1 MLKKSLKN
9 EEKQMKEKIIVAL
22 AGQPNVGKSSI
33 INAISGSHLK
43 VGNFAGVT
51 IEKAE
56 ARLIYKGYEIT
67 IIDLPGAYSLNQY
80 SPDEKVAQDFL
91 LQRQYDIILNV
102 ADSTNLERN
111 LVLTAQLLELDKKI
125 LLALNMNDEAQK
137 EGIEIDSNH
146 LANILGVRTLKVS
159 SKNRNDMQA
168 LLDGIIDLHQSP
180 LLPSKRTYSEVIE
193 EAIEDICSLLTRNQF
208 PCVEQVMQSKDIMN
222 FRRFAILLLQ
232 QDEEIYALLSSKP
245 CWIELSPLL
254 TQLMSHICEI
264 SQERNMQII
273 FALDHHAYAKGA
285 SVEVQKKTKK
295 PKNQAQ
301 GIDVFL
307 LNKYLGIPFFLFLM
321 WALFQ
326 ATFTLGAWPQE
337 RLEDGFTALGD
348 ILKGLIAN
356 EEIASLLADG
366 ILAGVGAVISFLPN
380 ILILFIGIV
389 LLESTGYMA
398 RVAFLLDGFFH
409 RFGLHG
415 KSFIP
420 LVTGFGCSVPA
431 FMSTRTLKN
440 RSDKM
445 LTLFVINFMSCSAR
459 LPVYVLF
466 IGAFFPDGQRGNIL
480 FGLYIF
486 GAIVGLIMAKILK
499 LTAFKGMDEAFVME
513 MPKYRIPSLRLVA
526 LSVWSKARMYIKKA
540 GTFILVASIGI
551 WFAGKYPQN
560 EEIITT
566 YEQKQEVLKANNASE
581 EQIDAVINEQN
592 ALLLEKTYLGQLGEL
607 LSPIFAPFNF
617 DWRLSVSIVTGVA
630 AKEVMIST
638 LGVLYALGE
647 DLDET
652 SHQLMEAI
660 KDKISIPT
668 AIAFLMFVMFYNPC
682 FAATI
687 VFGKEAGGAKYVFYL
702 FVFTSLVAYLF
713 AFLGYFATS
722 LFF

>member
-1 MLKKSLKN
+1 M
-9 EEKQMKEKIIVAL
+9 KQKIVVAL

-56 ARLIYKGYEIT
+56 AKLVYQGYEIT

-80 SPDEKVAQDFL
+80 SPDEKVTQDFL
-91 LQRQYDIILNV
+91 LQKEYDIILNV

-125 LLALNMNDEAQK
+125 LLALNMDDEAQK
-137 EGIEIDSNH
+137 EGIEIDDQH

-159 SKNRNDMQA
+159 SKNRNDMQT
-168 LLDGIIDLHQSP
+168 LLDQIIDLYTSP
-180 LLPSKRTYSEVIE
+180 LIPSKRIYG
-193 EAIEDICSLLTRNQF
+193 EAIENAIEELCLFLSNNQY
-208 PCVEQVMQSKDIMN
+208 PCIDQVMQSENISD
-222 FRRFAILLLQ
+222 FRRLAILLLQ
-232 QDEEIYALLSSKP
+232 QNEKIYMLLSTKP

-254 TQLMSHICEI
+254 TRLISDIYKT
-264 SQERNMQII
+264 SQEKNMQIA

-285 SVEVQKKTKK
+285 SVEVQKKA
-295 PKNQAQ
+295 KNAKNETQ
-301 GIDVFL
+301 GIDTFL
-307 LNKYLGIPFFLFLM
+307 LNKYLGIPVFLFLM

-326 ATFTLGAWPQE
+326 VTFTLGDWPKTKI
-337 RLEDGFTALGD
+337 EDGFAALGD
-348 ILKGLIAN
+348 LLKEFIAN
-356 EEIASLLADG
+356 EELASLLADG
-366 ILAGVGAVISFLPN
+366 IIAGVGAVISFLPN
-380 ILILFIGIV
+380 ILILFVGIV

-431 FMSTRTLKN
+431 YMSTRTLKN

-445 LTLFVINFMSCSAR
+445 LTLFIINFMSCSAR
-459 LPVYVLF
+459 LPVYILF
-466 IGAFFPDGQRGNIL
+466 IGAFFPTNQSGNVL

-486 GAIVGLIMAKILK
+486 GAIVGLVMAKILK
-499 LTAFKGMDEAFVME
+499 LTAFRGVDEAFVME
-513 MPKYRIPSLRLVA
+513 MPKYRIPSLRLIV
-526 LSVWSKARMYIKKA
+526 LSVWNKAKMYIKKA

-560 EEIITT
+560 EEIIAT
-566 YEQKQEVLKANNASE
+566 YEQKQKVLEEKNATQE
-581 EQIDAVINEQN
+581 EIDAIANEQN
-592 ALLLEKTYLGQLGEL
+592 ALLLEKTYLGRLGEF
-607 LSPIFAPFNF
+607 LSPVFAPFDF
-617 DWRLSVSIVTGVA
+617 DWRLSVSLVTGVA

-652 SHQLMEAI
+652 SHQLMEMI
-660 KDKISIPT
+660 KSKISIPS

-687 VFGKEAGGAKYVFYL
+687 VFGKEAGGMKYIFYL

-713 AFLGYFATS
+713 ALLGYFT
-722 LFF
+722 F